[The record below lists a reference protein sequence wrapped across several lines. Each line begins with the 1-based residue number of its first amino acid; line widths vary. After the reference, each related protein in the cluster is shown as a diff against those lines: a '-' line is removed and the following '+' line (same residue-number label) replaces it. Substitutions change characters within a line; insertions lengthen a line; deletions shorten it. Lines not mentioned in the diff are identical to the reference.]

1 MGEKRQPRRR
11 EALALKIQQTHTARE
26 PSSKRGGRM
35 LPQPPPL
42 LLLRWSLFFLE
53 KKSTSLAQEF
63 ISQVARSCG
72 INN

>member
-1 MGEKRQPRRR
+1 
-11 EALALKIQQTHTARE
+11 
-26 PSSKRGGRM
+26 M
-35 LPQPPPL
+35 LPLPPPMLL
-42 LLLRWSLFFLE
+42 LLLRLSLFFLE